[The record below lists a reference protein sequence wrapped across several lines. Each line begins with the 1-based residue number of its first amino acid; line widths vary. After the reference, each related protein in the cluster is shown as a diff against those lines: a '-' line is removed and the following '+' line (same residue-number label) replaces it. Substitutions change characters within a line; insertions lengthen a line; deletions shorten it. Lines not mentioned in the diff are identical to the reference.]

1 MPYRLLC
8 LDAGFTLLQPR
19 RNLAEALTAML
30 EEHGHPAPTDE
41 ALRAAWE
48 VADRWFWD
56 GYHRDDNETWRSDER
71 IEALWREYHRL
82 MLGSLGVVDED
93 GSLIETIL
101 ASQFSPDSWTLYP
114 DVAPALAQLAGPSL
128 AIGIVSDWGSN
139 LGEIVRALG
148 LDRWVDFVL
157 ASGAEGLAKPDPA
170 FFSVALAR
178 AGVQPHEAIMVGDSF
193 RADVLGAR
201 AAGMNGVLLDRGDLH
216 GDRASGRGSDGAD
229 GPVIRSLLEL
239 PALLAGA
246 PIAPS

>member
-1 MPYRLLC
+1 MPYKLLC

-19 RNLAEALTAML
+19 RNLAEALSVML
-30 EEHGHPAPTDE
+30 EEHGHPAPTDD
-41 ALRAAWE
+41 ALRTAWE

-93 GSLIETIL
+93 GTLIETIL
-101 ASQFSPDSWTLYP
+101 TAQFSPEAWTLYP
-114 DVAPALAQLAGPSL
+114 DVEPALAELAGPDL

-139 LGEIVRALG
+139 LGQIVSALG

-170 FFSVALAR
+170 FFSAALAR

-193 RADVLGAR
+193 RADVVGSR
-201 AAGMNGVLLDRGDLH
+201 AAGMTGVLLDRGDLH
-216 GDRASGRGSDGAD
+216 GDRRSEGVDA
-229 GPVIRSLLEL
+229 PVITSLLEL

-246 PIAPS
+246 PNAAG

>member
-19 RNLAEALTAML
+19 RNLAEALSAML
-30 EEHGHPAPTDE
+30 EAHGHPAPTGE
-41 ALRAAWE
+41 ALRTAWE

-56 GYHRDDNETWRSDER
+56 GYHRDDNETWRSDDR

-82 MLGSLGVVDED
+82 MLGSLGIVDED

-101 ASQFSPDSWTLYP
+101 AGQFSPDSWALYP
-114 DVAPALAQLAGPSL
+114 DVEPALAQLAGPNL

-139 LGEIVRALG
+139 LGEIVSTLG

-170 FFSVALAR
+170 FFRVALAR
-178 AGVQPHEAIMVGDSF
+178 AGVVPSAALMVGDSF
-193 RADVLGAR
+193 QADVLGAR
-201 AAGMNGVLLDRGDLH
+201 SAGMTGVLLDRGDLH
-216 GDRASGRGSDGAD
+216 ADRGFAAGLGAAD
-229 GPVIRSLLEL
+229 APVIRSLLEL
-239 PALLAGA
+239 PALLANASTAAG
-246 PIAPS
+246 